1 MKLTEKKYLVAV
13 FMLLGATLLHSL
25 SWAAEDDTASKAEE
39 LREVDKFNY
48 QFEDRHDPFLPFLS
62 QKKTQNPDEDETPA
76 ATETGE
82 LLTGMRRFEPGQLKL
97 VALLTIGN
105 KKVAM
110 AEDVTGKGY
119 RLHENMHIG
128 RYGIINRIRD
138 EQVEITESYKTRT
151 GRAITK
157 EIVMRLK
164 KDGDK

>member
-1 MKLTEKKYLVAV
+1 
-13 FMLLGATLLHSL
+13 
-25 SWAAEDDTASKAEE
+25 
-39 LREVDKFNY
+39 
-48 QFEDRHDPFLPFLS
+48 
-62 QKKTQNPDEDETPA
+62 
-76 ATETGE
+76 

-119 RLHENMHIG
+119 RLHENMPIG

>member
-1 MKLTEKKYLVAV
+1 
-13 FMLLGATLLHSL
+13 
-25 SWAAEDDTASKAEE
+25 
-39 LREVDKFNY
+39 
-48 QFEDRHDPFLPFLS
+48 
-62 QKKTQNPDEDETPA
+62 ET
-76 ATETGE
+76 
-82 LLTGMRRFEPGQLKL
+82 RQLKL

-151 GRAITK
+151 GRVITK

>member
-48 QFEDRHDPFLPFLS
+48 QFEDRPDPFLPFLS
-62 QKKTQNPDEDETPA
+62 KTKTQNTDEDETPA
-76 ATETGE
+76 DPESGE

-119 RLHENMHIG
+119 RLHENMRIG

-151 GRAITK
+151 GRVITK

>member
-48 QFEDRHDPFLPFLS
+48 QFEDRPDPFLPFLS
-62 QKKTQNPDEDETPA
+62 KKKTRDPADEKPA
-76 ATETGE
+76 ATEAGKP
-82 LLTGMRRFEPGQLKL
+82 LVGMQRFEPGQLKL
-97 VALLTIGN
+97 VALLTIGD

-119 RLHENMHIG
+119 QLHENMPIG

-151 GRAITK
+151 GRVITK